1 MAYLI
6 PLTALQRTRLKALL
20 QEVEGED
27 GALDA
32 VLDQLEQAQQVSDA
46 EAVKRIAMETDPSD
60 LDWSWVE
67 ELRVEWSQAS
77 EDEWTT
83 AEVLAVVMGNCS
95 KRLWQP
101 RSA

>member
-1 MAYLI
+1 MAYLV

-27 GALDA
+27 AALDA
-32 VLDQLEQAQQVSDA
+32 VLEQVQQAQQVADA
-46 EAVKRIAMETDPSD
+46 EATRRIAMETDNSD

-67 ELRVEWSQAS
+67 QLRQEWSQAS
-77 EDEWTT
+77 IEPWTT
-83 AEVLAVVMGNCS
+83 AEVLAVVMATD
-95 KRLWQP
+95 KKTLWQP